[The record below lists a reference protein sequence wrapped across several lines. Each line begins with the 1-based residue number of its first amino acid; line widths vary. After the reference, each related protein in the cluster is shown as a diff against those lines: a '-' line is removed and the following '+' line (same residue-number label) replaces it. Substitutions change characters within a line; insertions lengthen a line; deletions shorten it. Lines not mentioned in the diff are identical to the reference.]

1 MFIVATNQEQIVDPI
16 FEPLPADLAALSD
29 DELTAL
35 IETRVAL
42 ATRLHERDAELI
54 GERSA
59 QNVIDEMTSGVEQI
73 ELLRAEVTGREA
85 ERTEADAELNALAVR
100 LGLEGSEGDNGDAGD
115 GPGEGDEGDGEGAD
129 GDGDGEPDGEPA
141 AEGDAEAEA
150 AAVAEAEAVTAA
162 AAARGNQGARRRNVS
177 LGRSRQAAPVEH
189 VDDGERL
196 TTLTAAIDLPGI
208 PAGANF
214 DDIGGVAAA
223 IHDRRKLLKGS
234 TLAGREKVP
243 VARITRRYPDDG
255 EVLVAGAEE
264 QNLNK
269 IDRRVKARTAPSE
282 ALTASGGLCAPA
294 TPYYDL
300 QQIATAA
307 RPVRDA
313 LVRFNAERG
322 AITFASPPTLADVT
336 TGVGIKT
343 AEEDGLGG
351 TNAEKTCQHIECPD
365 LNTVDVDMIYWCL
378 QFGNLQGRTW
388 PEQVRQFTELT
399 MAAHAREAEVVLL
412 DGMKAASKLV
422 TATGELGAVASLL
435 SEILTAAAGY
445 RSRHRMSPDAVL
457 EVALP
462 AWVKDLLVTDMWRS
476 QFQRFEF
483 TREGVVALLR
493 SQRIEP
499 WFYIDSASNDQQ
511 VFGAQ
516 NPGVMVNFPST
527 VAWFLY
533 APGSFLWLDSGVLDL
548 GIVRD
553 SVLNSTNDYSIFGE
567 TFEEVAFIGIESLHV
582 VTTVCN
588 SGTTAA
594 PVTVTCPVL

>member
-1 MFIVATNQEQIVDPI
+1 MDPI
-16 FEPLPADLAALSD
+16 FEPLPDDLAALSD
-29 DELTAL
+29 DDLAAL

-42 ATRLHERDAELI
+42 ATRLHERDADLI
-54 GERSA
+54 GERTA
-59 QNVIDEMTSGVEQI
+59 QQVIDEMTAGVEQI
-73 ELLRAEVTGREA
+73 ELLRGEVEGRETDRA
-85 ERTEADAELNALAVR
+85 AADAELVALATR
-100 LGLEGSEGDNGDAGD
+100 LGIEGSGDDDAGD
-115 GPGEGDEGDGEGAD
+115 GDDDDAGD
-129 GDGDGEPDGEPA
+129 
-141 AEGDAEAEA
+141 GDAEAEADADADAKADDDAAA
-150 AAVAEAEAVTAA
+150 AAVAEAEAIAA
-162 AAARGNQGARRRNVS
+162 AASRGSQGRRRNVS
-177 LGRSRQAAPVEH
+177 LGRSRQAAPIEREA
-189 VDDGERL
+189 DGERL

-208 PAGANF
+208 PAGAAF

-223 IHDRRKLLKGS
+223 IRDRRALLKGS

-243 VARITRRYPDDG
+243 VARITRRYTDD
-255 EVLVAGAEE
+255 AEILHGGQDE
-264 QNLNK
+264 QNQNK
-269 IDRRVKARTAPSE
+269 IDARVKARTDVPT
-282 ALTASGGLCAPA
+282 ALAASGGLCAPA

-300 QQIATAA
+300 QQLATAA

-336 TGVGIKT
+336 TGVGVKT
-343 AEEDGLGG
+343 AEEDALGG

-399 MAAHAREAEVVLL
+399 MAAHAREAETVLL
-412 DGMKAASKLV
+412 DGMKAASTLV
-422 TATGELGAVASLL
+422 TATAELGATASLL
-435 SEILTAAAGY
+435 TQILTAAAGY
-445 RSRHRMSPDAVL
+445 RSRHRMAPDAVL

-462 AWVKDLLVTDMWRS
+462 AWSKDLLITDLWRS
-476 QFQRFEF
+476 QFQRFEL
-483 TREGVVALLR
+483 TQQGLVALLR

-499 WFYIDSASNDQQ
+499 WFYIDSASGDSQ

-516 NPGVMVNFPST
+516 SAGAMLNFPGT
-527 VAWFLY
+527 VDWFLY

-582 VTTVCN
+582 ETTVCN
-588 SGTTAA
+588 SGVVAA
-594 PVTVTCPVL
+594 PTTVTCPVL